1 MNAEILCIGTEV
13 LIGDI
18 VNTNAAYLGKRLSEA
33 GFNVY
38 YHTVCGD
45 NPARM
50 TECMRLALSRSDFVF
65 ITGGLGPTYD
75 DITKEVAA
83 KLFGLPLVEHPEIL
97 ERLQAYFASRGR
109 VMTDNNRKQ
118 ALLPQGAHIFENRFG
133 TADGLA
139 VTDGKKTLILM
150 PGPPREMRP
159 MLENEVLPY
168 LAAKSDHVLVSSN
181 VNIFGMGESAVESA
195 LADFMKT
202 SENPTVAPYIG
213 EGEVRLRVSARAENA
228 KKARELIAPTVE
240 KIRATLGNA
249 VYGVDAPSLESVLV
263 EKLKAAHKTVAFA
276 ESCTGGLIAKRM
288 TDVPG
293 ASEVFGFGFVTYANE
308 AKMKLLGVSP
318 ETLEAHGA
326 VSPETACEM
335 ARGAKRVSGA
345 DIAVSVTGIAGPTG
359 GTPEKPVGLVY
370 MGVASDSG
378 VQTHKLMLGGHASS
392 DRAFIRTLT
401 ANHAFK
407 AVLDLLAD

>member
-1 MNAEILCIGTEV
+1 
-13 LIGDI
+13 
-18 VNTNAAYLGKRLSEA
+18 
-33 GFNVY
+33 
-38 YHTVCGD
+38 
-45 NPARM
+45 
-50 TECMRLALSRSDFVF
+50 MRRS
-65 ITGGLGPTYD
+65 
-75 DITKEVAA
+75 
-83 KLFGLPLVEHPEIL
+83 
-97 ERLQAYFASRGR
+97 
-109 VMTDNNRKQ
+109 
-118 ALLPQGAHIFENRFG
+118 
-133 TADGLA
+133 
-139 VTDGKKTLILM
+139 
-150 PGPPREMRP
+150 
-159 MLENEVLPY
+159 
-168 LAAKSDHVLVSSN
+168 
-181 VNIFGMGESAVESA
+181 
-195 LADFMKT
+195 
-202 SENPTVAPYIG
+202 
-213 EGEVRLRVSARAENA
+213 
-228 KKARELIAPTVE
+228 
-240 KIRATLGNA
+240 GNA